1 MTPIKTKT
9 EEILFS
15 KYYKWLHSDYIPE
28 AIVVKYLNDLKILKN
43 DNNK

>member
-1 MTPIKTKT
+1 MIPIKTKT

-28 AIVVKYLNDLKILKN
+28 AVVIEYLNDLKILKN
-43 DNNK
+43 GISK